1 MALRSIHY
9 WLVLWLDAAEG
20 PELLEWMTRACQLIE
35 DLPVAARD
43 RWLERILGH
52 LESSAGVS
60 WPHLALH
67 LSLRLGPSRSDL
79 LDRLARML
87 ETVPLPFERLLEVVL
102 RPLVASPDWQQLF
115 HEVLATG
122 EADRLLVDGGRLAL
136 LDRGIWLPAASL
148 LTSLGPASGLRLLA
162 VIRDRLTYLTLRR
175 FLPWF
180 VGSRSSRPLSELET
194 P

>member
-1 MALRSIHY
+1 
-9 WLVLWLDAAEG
+9 
-20 PELLEWMTRACQLIE
+20 
-35 DLPVAARD
+35 
-43 RWLERILGH
+43 
-52 LESSAGVS
+52 
-60 WPHLALH
+60 
-67 LSLRLGPSRSDL
+67 
-79 LDRLARML
+79 ML

-122 EADRLLVDGGRLAL
+122 EADRLLVAGGRLAL